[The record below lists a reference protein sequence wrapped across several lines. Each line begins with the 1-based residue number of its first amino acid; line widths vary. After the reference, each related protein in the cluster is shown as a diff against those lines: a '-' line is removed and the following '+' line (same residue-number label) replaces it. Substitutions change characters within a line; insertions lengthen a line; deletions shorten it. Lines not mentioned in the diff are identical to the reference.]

1 MVTCIANSS
10 QSVVFQRGA
19 LEQPSKLSVF
29 TLMGSGVGSDLAG
42 WVCPVC
48 DTATVIR
55 SFEQCG
61 VGRPPLSLQAAQL
74 GPST

>member
-10 QSVVFQRGA
+10 QSAVFQRGA

-48 DTATVIR
+48 DTATVI
-55 SFEQCG
+55 
-61 VGRPPLSLQAAQL
+61 
-74 GPST
+74 